1 MKMEIEFDETDP
13 GQVANGL
20 VRMLTLALKTG
31 VGVEANE
38 GSYAVTN
45 PGDEE
50 CVRRWIGPDGQEYRR
65 DVMQRRWVVKESTD
79 GSGRKMPTPATE

>member
-1 MKMEIEFDETDP
+1 MKMEIEFDESDP
-13 GQVANGL
+13 AQVANEL

-31 VGVEANE
+31 VGVETSD

-45 PGDEE
+45 PGEEE

-65 DVMQRRWVVKESTD
+65 DVMQKRWVVKESTD
-79 GSGRKMPTPATE
+79 ASGHKMPPSAE